1 MNRSSD
7 NLEKCTIYLTHY
19 PDEDCAHAILLARIK
34 EIVNSMYTRA
44 NKGKRKEEDD
54 MIKANKILKVNKIET
69 RYSMTK
75 IKQ

>member
-34 EIVNSMYTRA
+34 KIVYCMYTRSD
-44 NKGKRKEEDD
+44 KRKEEED
-54 MIKANKILKVNKIET
+54 MIKAKKILKANKIET